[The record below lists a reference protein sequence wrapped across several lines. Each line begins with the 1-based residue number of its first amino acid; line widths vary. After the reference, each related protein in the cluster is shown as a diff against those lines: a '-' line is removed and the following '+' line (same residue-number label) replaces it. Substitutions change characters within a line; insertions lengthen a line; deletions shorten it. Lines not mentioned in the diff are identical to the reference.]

1 MTNPMPRRF
10 SKNIVHRNGTAMLLE
25 VQIACETPRDRIF
38 VVGSGG
44 DAGSSGQLAAAYTLV
59 QHICNLLP

>member
-1 MTNPMPRRF
+1 
-10 SKNIVHRNGTAMLLE
+10 MLLE

-44 DAGSSGQLAAAYTLV
+44 DAGSSGQLAAAYPLV

>member
-1 MTNPMPRRF
+1 
-10 SKNIVHRNGTAMLLE
+10 MLLE

-38 VVGSGG
+38 VVGSGR

>member
-1 MTNPMPRRF
+1 
-10 SKNIVHRNGTAMLLE
+10 MLLE
-25 VQIACETPRDRIF
+25 AQVACETALKAYAACRPARDQIF

-44 DAGSSGQLAAAYTLV
+44 DAGSSGELAVPYPLV